1 MFSQMSQRERIVL
14 ITGALFVL
22 VTLVYFGMVAPY
34 QNALHRLDRKIDSR
48 QQQLN
53 DMQTLR
59 RQYVQLKQNINS
71 VQQQLDQNSAFSMFS
86 FIESLAVRHVGR
98 ENLVYMRPQ
107 PPAEKDGFREE
118 SVEIKLERVDLP
130 QMVRLLYEV
139 EAAEMPLQVKS
150 LRIKTRFD
158 DRSRLDSVLTI
169 ASFGKNR

>member
-1 MFSQMSQRERIVL
+1 MFSQMNQRERIFL
-14 ITGALFVL
+14 IIGVLFVL
-22 VTLVYFGMVAPY
+22 VTLVYFGLVAPY
-34 QNALHRLDRKIDSR
+34 QKSLHGLDRKIASR
-48 QQQLN
+48 QQQLA

-59 RQYVQLKQNINS
+59 RQYVQLKQNLNA
-71 VQQQLDQNSAFSMFS
+71 VQQRLDQESAFSMFS

-130 QMVRLLYEV
+130 QLVGLLYEV
-139 EAAEMPLQVKS
+139 ESAEMPLQVKN

-158 DRSRLDSVLTI
+158 DRHRLDSVMTV